1 VAILGSVSSRECLG
15 AAAIL
20 PTTEDCGRTET
31 PGLENEPKREKS
43 SKRVQ
48 QILKSTNKVKSTLK
62 LIIFRC
68 CFYLT
73 HIFEVARFEVLISGF
88 SGLCFQNL

>member
-1 VAILGSVSSRECLG
+1 MLTITGSVSSRECLG

-31 PGLENEPKREKS
+31 STAGESKREKS

-48 QILKSTNKVKSTLK
+48 QILKSTNTKGKEYSNTN
-62 LIIFRC
+62 
-68 CFYLT
+68 
-73 HIFEVARFEVLISGF
+73 
-88 SGLCFQNL
+88 NLSMLFFICRMV